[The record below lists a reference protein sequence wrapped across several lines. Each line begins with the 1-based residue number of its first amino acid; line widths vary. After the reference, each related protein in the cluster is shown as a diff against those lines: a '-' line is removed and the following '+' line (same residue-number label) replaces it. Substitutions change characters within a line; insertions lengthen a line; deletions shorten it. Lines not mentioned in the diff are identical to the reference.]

1 MKAILSLNVEDLD
14 LDDRRARSG
23 RTRVSWRSGTAGL
36 RPRLPAS
43 CPGCWPAGPGAR
55 IPLRPAARPGTD
67 ARPGDLRPETGRR
80 RLSYERAEY
89 PFESSTEPLDPAGNG
104 YTLRQL
110 KPRADPGQDPA
121 PRHR

>member
-36 RPRLPAS
+36 LPRLLAGRTRGPDSSPPGGPART
-43 CPGCWPAGPGAR
+43 PA
-55 IPLRPAARPGTD
+55 
-67 ARPGDLRPETGRR
+67 PGDLRPETGRR
-80 RLSYERAEY
+80 RLSYERADY
-89 PFESSTEPLDPAGNG
+89 PFESTTEPLDPAGNG